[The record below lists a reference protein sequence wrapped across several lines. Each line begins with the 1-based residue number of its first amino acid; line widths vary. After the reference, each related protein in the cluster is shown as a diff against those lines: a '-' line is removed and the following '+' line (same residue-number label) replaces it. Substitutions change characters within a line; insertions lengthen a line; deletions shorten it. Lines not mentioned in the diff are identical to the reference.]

1 MTPKKVMQVKLS
13 IRKFLF
19 IPVIFVLAFSACKNE
34 KSADESA
41 NGVKSKDSFAKLN
54 EDIAANPNR
63 ADLLYQRAKIFIQRD
78 VMNQAFEDLSRATAI
93 DSTNTEYLM
102 LLADVA
108 FKTFQIKRASDSF
121 EKVVKLDPQNKDAYL
136 KLSELYFYV
145 KGYQKSLLY
154 SNEALKLDK
163 NLVRAYYLRGFAY
176 KEMGDTGKAVSSFNT
191 VIDLQPD
198 YDAFIQLGNIYAARN
213 NPLAVQYYN
222 NALKVEVNSTEAL
235 YNRGL
240 FFQNAGE
247 IGKAVAD
254 YNAIIK
260 IDPNYSDAYFNLGY
274 INSVLSSNWNEAIRF
289 YTEAI
294 KVNDQYAEAFF
305 NRGVCYEKIGNKEAA
320 QKDFITTLDIAPGYK
335 PAAEKLKR

>member
-1 MTPKKVMQVKLS
+1 MLVFGIIVLTLPSCTNDKTLKENETGKKTGDN
-13 IRKFLF
+13 FT
-19 IPVIFVLAFSACKNE
+19 
-34 KSADESA
+34 
-41 NGVKSKDSFAKLN
+41 KLN
-54 EDIAANPNR
+54 DDIAANPNR
-63 ADLLYQRAKIFIQRD
+63 ADLLFQRAKIFIQRD
-78 VMNQAFEDLSRATAI
+78 VMNQAYEDLNRATAI

-108 FKTFQIKRASDSF
+108 FKTFQIKKASDTF
-121 EKVVKLDPQNKDAYL
+121 EKVVKLDPKNKDAYL

-176 KEMGDTGKAVSSFNT
+176 KEMGDTAKAVSSFNT
-191 VIDLQPD
+191 VVDLRPD

-222 NALKVEVNSTEAL
+222 NALKVEPNNTEAL

-240 FFQNAGE
+240 FFQNTGE
-247 IGKAVAD
+247 IGKAMAD
-254 YNAIIK
+254 YNTIIK
-260 IDPNYSDAYFNLGY
+260 IDPHYADAYFNMGY

-294 KVNDQYAEAFF
+294 KADDQYAEAYF
-305 NRGVCYEKIGNKEAA
+305 NRGVCFEKTGNKEAA
-320 QKDFITTLDIAPGYK
+320 KKDFISTLDISPGYK
-335 PAAEKLKR
+335 PAAEKLKK

>member
-1 MTPKKVMQVKLS
+1 M
-13 IRKFLF
+13 F
-19 IPVIFVLAFSACKNE
+19 
-34 KSADESA
+34 
-41 NGVKSKDSFAKLN
+41 VKSKVLLRKLFLFHLCLFLALSSCKNDKAPGENEKGTTTKDAFTKLN

-63 ADLLYQRAKIFIQRD
+63 ADLLFQRAKIFIQKD
-78 VMNQAFEDLSRATAI
+78 VMNQAFEDLNRATAI

-108 FKTFQIKRASDSF
+108 FKTFQIKRASDIF
-121 EKVVKLDPQNKDAYL
+121 EKVVKLDPKNKDAYL

-176 KEMGDTGKAVSSFNT
+176 KEMGDTAKAVSSFNT
-191 VIDLQPD
+191 VVDLSPD

-222 NALKVEVNSTEAL
+222 NALKIEPNSTEAL

-240 FFQNAGE
+240 FFQNTGE

-254 YNAIIK
+254 YNTIIK
-260 IDPNYSDAYFNLGY
+260 IEPHYADAYFNLGY
-274 INSVLSSNWNEAIRF
+274 INSVLSSNWNEAIKF

-294 KVNDQYAEAFF
+294 KSNDQYAEAFF
-305 NRGVCYEKIGNKEAA
+305 NRGVCFEKIGNKEAA
-320 QKDFITTLDIAPGYK
+320 KKDFIATIGIVPGYK
-335 PAAEKLKR
+335 PAQEKLKK

>member
-1 MTPKKVMQVKLS
+1 M
-13 IRKFLF
+13 IRRIIITRKIISNFLF
-19 IPVIFVLAFSACKNE
+19 GIAVLALAMVGCKNDKPTE
-34 KSADESA
+34 ENTATT
-41 NGVKSKDSFAKLN
+41 KDAFAKLN
-54 EDIAANPNR
+54 DEIAANPRR
-63 ADLLYQRAKIFIQRD
+63 ADLLFQRAQIFIKRD
-78 VMNQAFEDLSRATAI
+78 VLKQAYDDLNTASAI

-108 FKTFQIKRASDSF
+108 FKTFQIKKASDTF
-121 EKVVKLDPQNKDAYL
+121 EKVVKIDPKNKDAYL

-176 KEMGDTGKAVSSFNT
+176 KEMGDTAKAVSSFNT
-191 VIDLQPD
+191 VIDIHAD

-213 NPLAVQYYN
+213 NPLAIQYYN
-222 NALKVEVNSTEAL
+222 NALKVDPKSTEAL

-240 FFQNAGE
+240 FFQNTGE

-254 YNAIIK
+254 YNAILK
-260 IDPNYSDAYFNLGY
+260 LDPHYDDAYFNLGY
-274 INSVLSSNWNEAIRF
+274 INSVLSSNYSEAIKF

-294 KVNDQYAEAFF
+294 KVNDQYAEAFY
-305 NRGVCYEKIGNKEAA
+305 NRGICYEMTGNKEAA
-320 QKDFITTLDIAPGYK
+320 RKDFIATLDISPAYK
-335 PAAEKLKR
+335 PAQEKLKKK

>member
-1 MTPKKVMQVKLS
+1 MLVFG
-13 IRKFLF
+13 I
-19 IPVIFVLAFSACKNE
+19 IVLTLPSCTNDKTLKENE
-34 KSADESA
+34 TGIKTGD
-41 NGVKSKDSFAKLN
+41 NFTKLN
-54 EDIAANPNR
+54 DDIAANPNR
-63 ADLLYQRAKIFIQRD
+63 ADLLFQRAKVFIQRD
-78 VMNQAFEDLSRATAI
+78 VMNQAYEDLNRATAI

-108 FKTFQIKRASDSF
+108 FKTFQIKKASDTF
-121 EKVVKLDPQNKDAYL
+121 EKVVKLDPKNKDAYL

-176 KEMGDTGKAVSSFNT
+176 KEMGDTAKAVSSFNT
-191 VIDLQPD
+191 VVDLRPD

-222 NALKVEVNSTEAL
+222 NALKVEPNNTEAL

-240 FFQNAGE
+240 FFQNTGE
-247 IGKAVAD
+247 IGKAMAD
-254 YNAIIK
+254 YNTIIK
-260 IDPNYSDAYFNLGY
+260 IDPHYADAYFNMGY

-294 KVNDQYAEAFF
+294 KADDQYAEAYF
-305 NRGVCYEKIGNKEAA
+305 NRGVCFEKTGNKEAA
-320 QKDFITTLDIAPGYK
+320 KKDFISTLDISPSYK
-335 PAAEKLKR
+335 PAAEKLKK